1 MTIHDVAVVGA
12 GPAGGVLARQLALA
26 GQNVVLLERERFPR
40 RKVCGACI
48 GPAAVGLLGD
58 VGLAGTLSESRAAA
72 LHDLCLVH
80 RGRTARLPL
89 HGNVALS
96 RPVFD
101 ARLVEAAVEAGVDFR
116 DATTVT
122 GVDVVGAGVTLSVRG
137 SSAAIHARVVV
148 DASGLGGLDR
158 DRVVAPDARLG
169 VHGTFDDTRTDLPA
183 HELRMVVG
191 RDGYVGLVRVE
202 DGSLNLAAAVD
213 REALREG
220 ARAAIDRILEEAGE
234 APLPLEGEPWKGTR
248 PLTARPESLASTRL
262 FRIGDAAG
270 YVEPF
275 TGEGM
280 GWAIAGALAVEPFV
294 HEAVGEWNDD
304 LVDRWTDAY
313 REGIGR
319 GQRLCAGLSGLLR
332 QPYALGLALRLLQPM
347 PVLAAPFVRATG
359 RIARPR
365 ATNRTVGANS

>member
-1 MTIHDVAVVGA
+1 MTTHDVAIAGA

-26 GQNVVLLERERFPR
+26 GHDVVLLEREHFPR

-48 GPAAVGLLGD
+48 GPAAVDLLEEA
-58 VGLAGTLSESRAAA
+58 GLAGTLTEAGATE
-72 LHDLCLVH
+72 LHDLRLVH

-101 ARLVEAAVEAGVDFR
+101 ARLVQTAVDAGADFR
-116 DATTVT
+116 DGTTVT
-122 GVDVVGAGVTLSVRG
+122 GIEVGEDVVSLSVRG
-137 SSAAIHARVVV
+137 ATEAVRARVVV

-158 DRVVAPDARLG
+158 ERTVAPDARLG
-169 VHGTFDDTRTDLPA
+169 VHGTFDGTVSDLPA

-202 DGSLNLAAAVD
+202 DGSLNVAAAVD
-213 REALREG
+213 RQVLRDGPRG
-220 ARAAIDRILEEAGE
+220 AVDRILAEAGE
-234 APLPLEGEPWKGTR
+234 APLPLAGEPWKGTR
-248 PLTARPESLASTRL
+248 PLTFRPKSLASTRL

-280 GWAIAGALAVEPFV
+280 GWAIAGAFAVEPFV
-294 HEAVGEWNDD
+294 REAVGGWNDH
-304 LVDRWTDAY
+304 LVTRWAEAY
-313 REGIGR
+313 RQGIGK

-332 QPYALGLALRLLQPM
+332 RPHALALALRVLEPM
-347 PVLAAPFVRATG
+347 PSLATPFVRATG
-359 RIARPR
+359 RIAR
-365 ATNRTVGANS
+365 AGAASHSVGAYS

>member
-1 MTIHDVAVVGA
+1 MRMHDVAVVGA
-12 GPAGGVLARQLALA
+12 GPAGGVVARQLALA
-26 GQNVVLLERERFPR
+26 GHDVVLLERERFPR

-48 GPAAVGLLGD
+48 GPAAVGLLGE
-58 VGLAGTLSESRAAA
+58 VGLAGTLSESRATA
-72 LHDLCLVH
+72 LHHLCLVH
-80 RGRTARLPL
+80 RGRIARLPL

-96 RPVFD
+96 RSVFD
-101 ARLVEAAVEAGVDFR
+101 ARLVEAAIEAGADFR
-116 DATTVT
+116 DGTTVT
-122 GVDVVGAGVTLSVRG
+122 GVEVVGDAVVLSVRG
-137 SSAAIHARVVV
+137 ATAPVRSRVIV

-169 VHGTFDDTRTDLPA
+169 VHGTFDGTLTDLPE

-191 RDGYVGLVRVE
+191 RGGYVGLVRVE
-202 DGSLNLAAAVD
+202 DGSLNVAAAVD
-213 REALREG
+213 REALRDGPRE
-220 ARAAIDRILEEAGE
+220 AVDRILAEAGE
-234 APLPLEGEPWKGTR
+234 TPLPPGGAPWKGTR
-248 PLTARPESLASTRL
+248 PLTSRPDSLASARL

-294 HEAVGEWNDD
+294 DEAARDWNDH
-304 LVDRWTDAY
+304 LVTRWTDAY
-313 REGIGR
+313 REGIGK

-332 QPYALGLALRLLQPM
+332 RPHALALALRMLEPM
-347 PVLAAPFVRATG
+347 PYLATPFVRATG

-365 ATNRTVGANS
+365 VTNRSVGARS